1 MSSALPDELYI
12 APRSQRPVG
21 LGGAVL
27 RALLVMAA
35 LDAALLFVAIDADPP
50 AVSAGTHELQAEP
63 ARPEAPPPL
72 ETVTPPDE
80 RAPAPG
86 SAEKAAR
93 KESTAPPVLKPPSGA
108 ESRGPAVQGVLA
120 QNPPAPEPAPLAPPP
135 SPIPAVATL
144 PAEPLEATRARDPA
158 VVVPTAKPSPPTL
171 PPKPVARQGAHRT
184 QQRPDVAPLPS
195 KIVATAE
202 PRAVEIAER
211 RREPPSCKPYTAQT
225 TLAGDRLPVRG
236 IACPEPDG
244 GWRIV
249 TERAE
254 RD

>member
-1 MSSALPDELYI
+1 MSSAQPDELYI

-50 AVSAGTHELQAEP
+50 AVSAGAHELQAAP
-63 ARPEAPPPL
+63 ARPEASPPL
-72 ETVTPPDE
+72 ETATPSDE
-80 RAPAPG
+80 RAPSPG
-86 SAEKAAR
+86 SAEKSAHEKPA
-93 KESTAPPVLKPPSGA
+93 APPVSKPPSGG
-108 ESRGPAVQGVLA
+108 ESRGPATQGVLA
-120 QNPPAPEPAPLAPPP
+120 QDPLVAEPTRLAPPP
-135 SPIPAVATL
+135 TPIPATATL
-144 PAEPLEATRARDPA
+144 PSEPPDAARTRDPA
-158 VVVPTAKPSPPTL
+158 VPAAKPSPPRLT
-171 PPKPVARQGAHRT
+171 PKPAARQGASRT
-184 QQRPDVAPLPS
+184 ERRPDVASPPRE
-195 KIVATAE
+195 IVSTAG

-211 RREPPSCKPYTAQT
+211 RPEPPSCRPYTAHT
-225 TLAGDRLPVRG
+225 TLAGDRVPVRG

-249 TERAE
+249 TERVE